1 MSENIVLDDL
11 KQQESSVYFV
21 VKENEYELAD
31 YSSVR
36 VTKQSQPPVSPVKKS
51 NYQKVWS
58 APMIAIIVLQCLIMV
73 LLMVILCM
81 CGLIMSTKDS
91 SCDLTSGNSQNI
103 VQLSWLPNSTEWSD
117 LLDKLSN
124 NTSATPN
131 FDEWADGIA
140 KRVYDKIEANT
151 QSFPNFTEWADSVA
165 QNVIHKIE
173 GNTPSFPNFTE
184 WADGVAQNV
193 IHKIDGNTPS
203 FPNFTEWADGV
214 AQNVIHKIEGNTS
227 SFPNFTEWADG
238 MAQNVI
244 HKIEGNTP
252 NFPNFTEWAD
262 GVAQNVIHKIEGN
275 TPNFP
280 NFTEWAD
287 GVAQNVIH
295 KIEGNTPSFP
305 NFTEWADGVAQNVIH
320 KIEGNTSSFPNFTEW
335 ADGVAQN
342 VIHKIEGNTPNFPNF
357 TEWADGVAQNVIH
370 KIEGNTSSFPNFTEW
385 ADGVAQN
392 LIHKIEGN
400 TPNFPNFTE
409 WADGVAQNVI
419 HKIEGNTKDDLIEKL
434 NGISVMLSN
443 VHETSSSMASV
454 VNDLL
459 LGIEELLLLYN
470 SSFNVLAQSCVEI
483 KDRRFDSPSGMYLLK
498 NPNNDSTYN
507 AYCNMEELC
516 GSEGGWTRLA
526 YLNMSDATQNCPGF
540 RLYQSGGVRACG
552 RPVSNSGSCVS
563 VQFPSNGI
571 SYSQICGRVVGYQY
585 FSPDAVHSG
594 NGPNHNNLNGDYVDG
609 VSITRGSPRQH
620 VWTLMAGNYEA
631 INNYPHNCPCTTGST
646 QQVQSFIGNH
656 YFCESG
662 INGTD
667 PFQALLY
674 TSDPLWDG
682 QDCRTLET
690 ACCSVP
696 GLPWFHRDYGN
707 TTTTDYLEL
716 RVCGDESTGNEDV
729 PVGYYE
735 IYVK

>member
-1 MSENIVLDDL
+1 MSEDIVLDDL
-11 KQQESSVYFV
+11 KQQESSVYSV
-21 VKENEYELAD
+21 VKENEYELPD

-36 VTKQSQPPVSPVKKS
+36 VTKQSQPPVLPVKKS

-73 LLMVILCM
+73 LLMVAISM
-81 CGLIMSTKDS
+81 SGFNISTKDS
-91 SCDLTSGNSQNI
+91 SHDLTCGNSQNI
-103 VQLSWLPNSTEWSD
+103 VQSSCIPNITECFE
-117 LLDKLSN
+117 LYLFDKLSH
-124 NTSATPN
+124 NTCVTPN
-131 FDEWADGIA
+131 FDEWADGIT
-140 KRVYDKIEANT
+140 KRIYGSNT
-151 QSFPNFTEWADSVA
+151 SSFPNFTEWADGVA
-165 QNVIHKIE
+165 QTVIHKIEGNTPSFPNFTEWADDVAQTVIHKIE

-184 WADGVAQNV
+184 WADGVAQTV
-193 IHKIDGNTPS
+193 IHKIEGNTPS

-214 AQNVIHKIEGNTS
+214 AQT
-227 SFPNFTEWADG
+227 
-238 MAQNVI
+238 VI

-252 NFPNFTEWAD
+252 SFPNFTEWAD
-262 GVAQNVIHKIEGN
+262 GVAQTVIHRIEGN
-275 TPNFP
+275 TPSFP

-320 KIEGNTSSFPNFTEW
+320 KTEGNTPSFPNFTEW
-335 ADGVAQN
+335 ADHVTKN
-342 VIHKIEGNTPNFPNF
+342 VVDNLGHDILTFSNF
-357 TEWADGVAQNVIH
+357 TDVIQSVYH
-370 KIEGNTSSFPNFTEW
+370 LLLANISALSDSDAFILSVILDSINEHSEVLSTYHMNNTYLMIKS
-385 ADGVAQN
+385 
-392 LIHKIEGN
+392 
-400 TPNFPNFTE
+400 
-409 WADGVAQNVI
+409 
-419 HKIEGNTKDDLIEKL
+419 KDDLIEKL

-443 VHETSSSMASV
+443 VQETSSSMASV

-470 SSFNVLAQSCVEI
+470 SSFNVLAQSCEDI
-483 KDRRFDSPSGMYLLK
+483 KNKQNDISSGMYLLK
-498 NPNNDSTYN
+498 NPNNGSTYN
-507 AYCNMEELC
+507 AYCNMDELC

-526 YLNMSDATQNCPGF
+526 YLDMSDAKQNCPSGF

-552 RPVSNSGSCVS
+552 RPVTISGSCVS

-571 SYSQICGRVVGYQY
+571 SYSQVCGRVVGYQY
-585 FSPDAVHSG
+585 ASPDAVHSG

-609 VSITRGSPRQH
+609 VSITHGFPRQH

-631 INNYPHNCPCTTGST
+631 INNYPYNCPCTAGST

-662 INGTD
+662 VAGD
-667 PFQALLY
+667 YLQALLY
-674 TSDPLWDG
+674 TTDPLWDG

-696 GLPWFHRDYGN
+696 DLPWFHRDYGN

-735 IYVK
+735 IYIK